1 MVAILSDDATER
13 IGKFD
18 MRVRCSER
26 PGESEGRRRS
36 DVLAAWLLEQ
46 WERRQCEIAE
56 RN

>member
-13 IGKFD
+13 VGKFD
-18 MRVRCSER
+18 MRIRCSER
-26 PGESEGRRRS
+26 PVESDGRRRA

-46 WERRQCEIAE
+46 WEQRQREIAQ